1 MGNWTSS
8 LELARGRNVG
18 LSTDERDEISKTVQA
33 AGEEGEE
40 LNLGQFRIKLLRKR

>member
-18 LSTDERDEISKTVQA
+18 ISTDEQDEITKTLHVT
-33 AGEEGEE
+33 GEEVEE
-40 LNLGQFRIKLLRKR
+40 MNLGQFRIKLLR